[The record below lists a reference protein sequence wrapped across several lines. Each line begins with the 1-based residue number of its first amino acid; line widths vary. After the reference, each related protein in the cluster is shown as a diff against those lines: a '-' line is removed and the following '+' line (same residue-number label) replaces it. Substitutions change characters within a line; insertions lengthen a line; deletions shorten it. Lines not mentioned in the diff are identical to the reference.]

1 MNCKGNRKKN
11 KVFKPISVFKQEL
24 FFHFEQATQK
34 AIDFFEMIG
43 AEQKEKRLF
52 YLEEYWTKQVLDI
65 LELNLLSPINPEH
78 SCAIATISFNDRKH
92 EELESFLMD
101 QARIH
106 TVGINWHRIHGVRIT
121 PHIHT
126 STKNMA
132 QSGIC
137 GRLFNPYLNQM
148 NEGIYRFLHIL
159 NTHKFMS

>member
-11 KVFKPISVFKQEL
+11 KVFKPISAFKQEL

-121 PHIHT
+121 PIFILAQKTCTNQAFAGVFSTHI
-126 STKNMA
+126 
-132 QSGIC
+132 
-137 GRLFNPYLNQM
+137 
-148 NEGIYRFLHIL
+148 
-159 NTHKFMS
+159 

>member
-121 PHIHT
+121 PIFIPAQKTCTNQAFAGVFSTHI
-126 STKNMA
+126 
-132 QSGIC
+132 
-137 GRLFNPYLNQM
+137 
-148 NEGIYRFLHIL
+148 
-159 NTHKFMS
+159 